1 MYRAIFWFFLWGLVG
16 LLGRSTR
23 SNRGVITLV
32 TAYLVFAGA
41 LVYYATQV
49 FQQTGTSVAEGWYL
63 TTFLPVEALLFVAG
77 VRSLFRQHW
86 KWAAATMKLFLI
98 ALLAYSAAFI
108 SLPYYAGIASH
119 KPDGHLAT
127 YHPQLS
133 DFSLMTS
140 RLLRFHSWIPAW
152 LPWLLL
158 CAVIAFGLY
167 SIERTIRQGLRE
179 NMGIV

>member
-1 MYRAIFWFFLWGLVG
+1 
-16 LLGRSTR
+16 
-23 SNRGVITLV
+23 
-32 TAYLVFAGA
+32 
-41 LVYYATQV
+41 
-49 FQQTGTSVAEGWYL
+49 VAEGWYL
-63 TTFLPVEALLFVAG
+63 TNFLPVEALLFVAG
-77 VRSLFRQHW
+77 VRSVFRQHW

-98 ALLAYSAAFI
+98 ALLAYSAAFV
-108 SLPYYAGIASH
+108 SLPYYAGITSH

-133 DFSLMTS
+133 DFSLMPL
-140 RLLRFHSWIPAW
+140 RLLRFHSWIPGW